1 MNPEQRKNHRGGA
14 RVQKPESPRREKETK
29 REKKPGR
36 PRTKKQ
42 KILLGLYIAL
52 TVVAAII
59 VAGAIVFGL
68 MSAPPEV
75 ALPTPTPRHTTIIN
89 EQGEEVEVEIPGLSA
104 GRKEQ
109 FYTFLVAGVSGGNTD
124 TMLLAAY
131 DVPNQKLSVMSLPRD
146 TYVIYNGRTVMI
158 NSVYSRGGGEEG
170 GVEALKKA
178 VGSLTGVTPD
188 FYVLVEW
195 EAVGELVDAI
205 GGVYFDV
212 PRRMYYNDLSQ
223 HFKIDL
229 QPGYQLLDGNG
240 AMGVLRWRHNSD
252 DSGHILNSGY
262 AMGDLGRIKTQQA
275 FLTAMVDQL
284 LQIKNVT
291 KINQFIQVFQN
302 NVETDLSF
310 QNILWFAQQAI
321 LGGLSME
328 NVEFVTMPNRT
339 ASCWSRT
346 YHNYQSYVVPSAD
359 ELLELVNTK
368 LSPYTEVFTLSDLD
382 IMSVNSDGSISSS
395 TGHVEDSR
403 AARPPVKPTTPSKPE
418 EETPTVDENGNP
430 IDPDT
435 GLPVTPDGGT
445 TDPGTGG
452 TTDPGSGTTDPGTG
466 TTPDGGTDPG
476 TGGGT
481 TGPDTGEGTTG
492 TGTDGTTDPGTG
504 TSGTPDGGTPD
515 AGGGTTDS
523 GTGDSQTSGT
533 GDGGGDAA
541 AEEAP
546 DDGFIIVS

>member
-262 AMGDLGRIKTQQA
+262 AMGDLGRIDRK
-275 FLTAMVDQL
+275 
-284 LQIKNVT
+284 
-291 KINQFIQVFQN
+291 
-302 NVETDLSF
+302 S
-310 QNILWFAQQAI
+310 
-321 LGGLSME
+321 
-328 NVEFVTMPNRT
+328 
-339 ASCWSRT
+339 
-346 YHNYQSYVVPSAD
+346 VV
-359 ELLELVNTK
+359 
-368 LSPYTEVFTLSDLD
+368 
-382 IMSVNSDGSISSS
+382 
-395 TGHVEDSR
+395 
-403 AARPPVKPTTPSKPE
+403 
-418 EETPTVDENGNP
+418 
-430 IDPDT
+430 
-435 GLPVTPDGGT
+435 
-445 TDPGTGG
+445 
-452 TTDPGSGTTDPGTG
+452 
-466 TTPDGGTDPG
+466 
-476 TGGGT
+476 
-481 TGPDTGEGTTG
+481 
-492 TGTDGTTDPGTG
+492 
-504 TSGTPDGGTPD
+504 
-515 AGGGTTDS
+515 
-523 GTGDSQTSGT
+523 
-533 GDGGGDAA
+533 
-541 AEEAP
+541 
-546 DDGFIIVS
+546 

>member
-14 RVQKPESPRREKETK
+14 RVQKPERPRREKETK

-59 VAGAIVFGL
+59 VAGAIVFSV

-109 FYTFLVAGVSGGNTD
+109 FYTFLVTGISGGNTD

-131 DVPNQKLSVMSLPRD
+131 DVPNQTLNVMSIPRD
-146 TYVIYNGRTVMI
+146 TYVRYNGRTVMI
-158 NSVYSRGGGEEG
+158 NSVYSRAGGKDG

-178 VGSLTGVTPD
+178 VGTLTGVTPD

-262 AMGDLGRIKTQQA
+262 AMGDLGRIETQQA
-275 FLTAMVDQL
+275 FLKEVVRKCLQPDVL
-284 LQIKNVT
+284 LSNLMDYISIFQKNVT
-291 KINQFIQVFQN
+291 
-302 NVETDLSF
+302 TDLSVGNLAYF
-310 QNILWFAQQAI
+310 GKSAI
-321 LGGLSME
+321 GKLDMDS
-328 NVEFVTMPNRT
+328 VEFVTLPNKPAGSHLLPNGGAIVAMVNEGFNPYLDEITIGDLTLATKDPNASSTKPLATPAHTPEATVTPSPTPSGEMPVVT
-339 ASCWSRT
+339 PPATSTPGGSQPPAIST
-346 YHNYQSYVVPSAD
+346 PGGQTPPPVQTPAATPTPAVPSA
-359 ELLELVNTK
+359 EPTPPPAENT
-368 LSPYTEVFTLSDLD
+368 PAMTPPP
-382 IMSVNSDGSISSS
+382 
-395 TGHVEDSR
+395 
-403 AARPPVKPTTPSKPE
+403 AA
-418 EETPTVDENGNP
+418 
-430 IDPDT
+430 
-435 GLPVTPDGGT
+435 TPDGGYG
-445 TDPGTGG
+445 PGMV
-452 TTDPGSGTTDPGTG
+452 PV
-466 TTPDGGTDPG
+466 
-476 TGGGT
+476 
-481 TGPDTGEGTTG
+481 E
-492 TGTDGTTDPGTG
+492 
-504 TSGTPDGGTPD
+504 
-515 AGGGTTDS
+515 
-523 GTGDSQTSGT
+523 
-533 GDGGGDAA
+533 
-541 AEEAP
+541 
-546 DDGFIIVS
+546 

>member
-178 VGSLTGVTPD
+178 VEV
-188 FYVLVEW
+188 VE
-195 EAVGELVDAI
+195 E
-205 GGVYFDV
+205 
-212 PRRMYYNDLSQ
+212 Q
-223 HFKIDL
+223 
-229 QPGYQLLDGNG
+229 
-240 AMGVLRWRHNSD
+240 
-252 DSGHILNSGY
+252 
-262 AMGDLGRIKTQQA
+262 
-275 FLTAMVDQL
+275 
-284 LQIKNVT
+284 T
-291 KINQFIQVFQN
+291 K
-302 NVETDLSF
+302 
-310 QNILWFAQQAI
+310 
-321 LGGLSME
+321 
-328 NVEFVTMPNRT
+328 
-339 ASCWSRT
+339 
-346 YHNYQSYVVPSAD
+346 
-359 ELLELVNTK
+359 
-368 LSPYTEVFTLSDLD
+368 
-382 IMSVNSDGSISSS
+382 
-395 TGHVEDSR
+395 
-403 AARPPVKPTTPSKPE
+403 
-418 EETPTVDENGNP
+418 
-430 IDPDT
+430 
-435 GLPVTPDGGT
+435 
-445 TDPGTGG
+445 
-452 TTDPGSGTTDPGTG
+452 
-466 TTPDGGTDPG
+466 
-476 TGGGT
+476 
-481 TGPDTGEGTTG
+481 
-492 TGTDGTTDPGTG
+492 
-504 TSGTPDGGTPD
+504 
-515 AGGGTTDS
+515 
-523 GTGDSQTSGT
+523 
-533 GDGGGDAA
+533 
-541 AEEAP
+541 
-546 DDGFIIVS
+546 

>member
-1 MNPEQRKNHRGGA
+1 MQTL
-14 RVQKPESPRREKETK
+14 KPEVPVKRMVFHEITKNAINASLNNTRDVDGNMVDAQETRRILDRLYGYELSPVLWRKV
-29 REKKPGR
+29 G
-36 PRTKKQ
+36 
-42 KILLGLYIAL
+42 
-52 TVVAAII
+52 
-59 VAGAIVFGL
+59 
-68 MSAPPEV
+68 
-75 ALPTPTPRHTTIIN
+75 
-89 EQGEEVEVEIPGLSA
+89 PGLSA

-275 FLTAMVDQL
+275 FLKEVVRKC
-284 LQIKNVT
+284 LQP
-291 KINQFIQVFQN
+291 
-302 NVETDLSF
+302 
-310 QNILWFAQQAI
+310 
-321 LGGLSME
+321 M
-328 NVEFVTMPNRT
+328 
-339 ASCWSRT
+339 CC
-346 YHNYQSYVVPSAD
+346 
-359 ELLELVNTK
+359 
-368 LSPYTEVFTLSDLD
+368 
-382 IMSVNSDGSISSS
+382 
-395 TGHVEDSR
+395 
-403 AARPPVKPTTPSKPE
+403 
-418 EETPTVDENGNP
+418 
-430 IDPDT
+430 
-435 GLPVTPDGGT
+435 
-445 TDPGTGG
+445 
-452 TTDPGSGTTDPGTG
+452 
-466 TTPDGGTDPG
+466 
-476 TGGGT
+476 
-481 TGPDTGEGTTG
+481 
-492 TGTDGTTDPGTG
+492 
-504 TSGTPDGGTPD
+504 
-515 AGGGTTDS
+515 
-523 GTGDSQTSGT
+523 
-533 GDGGGDAA
+533 
-541 AEEAP
+541 
-546 DDGFIIVS
+546 

>member
-523 GTGDSQTSGT
+523 GTGDSQASGT

>member
-42 KILLGLYIAL
+42 RILLGLYIAL

-262 AMGDLGRIKTQQA
+262 AMGDLGRIETQQA
-275 FLTAMVDQL
+275 FLKAVIEKCLNSISLGTIPKMAQIFLDNVDTNGSL
-284 LQIKNVT
+284 TV
-291 KINQFIQVFQN
+291 N
-302 NVETDLSF
+302 NLA
-310 QNILWFAQQAI
+310 WFAKEAI
-321 LGGLSME
+321 VGGLSME
-328 NVEFVTMPNRT
+328 NVHFMTLPNRG
-339 ASCWSRT
+339 ASVYSRT
-346 YHNYQSYVVPSAD
+346 YHNYQSYVTPIPD
-359 ELLELVNTK
+359 EMLELVNTCFN
-368 LSPYTEVFTLSDLD
+368 PYLEDIELNELDL
-382 IMSVNSDGSISSS
+382 MQVNEDGSLSS
-395 TGHVEDSR
+395 TRGHVEDTK
-403 AARPPVKPTTPSKPE
+403 ATKPPAKGNSGSSKPTDNPAPEVPDTPEPSVTPTATPEATPTVTPETTPSAPAE
-418 EETPTVDENGNP
+418 SQPPAVETPA
-430 IDPDT
+430 
-435 GLPVTPDGGT
+435 VTPA
-445 TDPGTGG
+445 PE
-452 TTDPGSGTTDPGTG
+452 P
-466 TTPDGGTDPG
+466 TPAA
-476 TGGGT
+476 
-481 TGPDTGEGTTG
+481 
-492 TGTDGTTDPGTG
+492 
-504 TSGTPDGGTPD
+504 TPVPTP
-515 AGGGTTDS
+515 APTPIPAFTP
-523 GTGDSQTSGT
+523 
-533 GDGGGDAA
+533 
-541 AEEAP
+541 AP
-546 DDGFIIVS
+546 DVPVDGFGPGMEPIE

>member
-195 EAVGELVDAI
+195 EAVGELVDTI

-515 AGGGTTDS
+515 AGGGTTRFGHWRQPDLRHRRWRRRCCRRRGS
-523 GTGDSQTSGT
+523 G
-533 GDGGGDAA
+533 
-541 AEEAP
+541 
-546 DDGFIIVS
+546 

>member
-262 AMGDLGRIKTQQA
+262 AMGIPQGGRPQVPPARCAAEQPDGLYQYLPEECDHRSERGQSGLLRQVGHRQA
-275 FLTAMVDQL
+275 GHGQRGVCHP
-284 LQIKNVT
+284 
-291 KINQFIQVFQN
+291 
-302 NVETDLSF
+302 
-310 QNILWFAQQAI
+310 AQPVRW
-321 LGGLSME
+321 GR
-328 NVEFVTMPNRT
+328 P
-339 ASCWSRT
+339 
-346 YHNYQSYVVPSAD
+346 P
-359 ELLELVNTK
+359 
-368 LSPYTEVFTLSDLD
+368 
-382 IMSVNSDGSISSS
+382 
-395 TGHVEDSR
+395 
-403 AARPPVKPTTPSKPE
+403 AAR
-418 EETPTVDENGNP
+418 GQ
-430 IDPDT
+430 PDC
-435 GLPVTPDGGT
+435 
-445 TDPGTGG
+445 
-452 TTDPGSGTTDPGTG
+452 
-466 TTPDGGTDPG
+466 
-476 TGGGT
+476 
-481 TGPDTGEGTTG
+481 
-492 TGTDGTTDPGTG
+492 
-504 TSGTPDGGTPD
+504 
-515 AGGGTTDS
+515 
-523 GTGDSQTSGT
+523 
-533 GDGGGDAA
+533 GDGQ
-541 AEEAP
+541 
-546 DDGFIIVS
+546 

>member
-195 EAVGELVDAI
+195 EAVGEQVDAI

-212 PRRMYYNDLSQ
+212 QPRMY
-223 HFKIDL
+223 
-229 QPGYQLLDGNG
+229 
-240 AMGVLRWRHNSD
+240 
-252 DSGHILNSGY
+252 
-262 AMGDLGRIKTQQA
+262 
-275 FLTAMVDQL
+275 
-284 LQIKNVT
+284 
-291 KINQFIQVFQN
+291 
-302 NVETDLSF
+302 
-310 QNILWFAQQAI
+310 
-321 LGGLSME
+321 
-328 NVEFVTMPNRT
+328 
-339 ASCWSRT
+339 
-346 YHNYQSYVVPSAD
+346 
-359 ELLELVNTK
+359 
-368 LSPYTEVFTLSDLD
+368 
-382 IMSVNSDGSISSS
+382 
-395 TGHVEDSR
+395 
-403 AARPPVKPTTPSKPE
+403 
-418 EETPTVDENGNP
+418 
-430 IDPDT
+430 
-435 GLPVTPDGGT
+435 
-445 TDPGTGG
+445 
-452 TTDPGSGTTDPGTG
+452 
-466 TTPDGGTDPG
+466 
-476 TGGGT
+476 
-481 TGPDTGEGTTG
+481 
-492 TGTDGTTDPGTG
+492 
-504 TSGTPDGGTPD
+504 
-515 AGGGTTDS
+515 
-523 GTGDSQTSGT
+523 
-533 GDGGGDAA
+533 
-541 AEEAP
+541 
-546 DDGFIIVS
+546 